1 MGSPSM
7 SWSSEGSNYGAGHG
21 STCRERGQM
30 DNFMRFLV
38 HMDRPDSYAAMVQ
51 VLSIW
56 TELTCAHIEIS
67 PWELEQPLEPSIL
80 FWDLD
85 AQDGQLLPP
94 PIQGPHALFLCSST
108 PQAAISSYALHPT
121 GFLHKPVKI
130 SALQEALGRCTDL
143 WWGSL
148 DRLEVLSDR
157 LRFSLPLCNLVWA
170 EGARRGCLLHSSQEC
185 IANRET
191 LSTLEE
197 HLPRR
202 LFLRAQRSFLVN
214 LYHVRSLDSDGL
226 HMSDGAVIPLGR
238 TSRKACLDIYYS
250 FCRWRDGLETTLESE
265 GQV

>member
-250 FCRWRDGLETTLESE
+250 FCRWRDGLETTSESE
-265 GQV
+265 GQF